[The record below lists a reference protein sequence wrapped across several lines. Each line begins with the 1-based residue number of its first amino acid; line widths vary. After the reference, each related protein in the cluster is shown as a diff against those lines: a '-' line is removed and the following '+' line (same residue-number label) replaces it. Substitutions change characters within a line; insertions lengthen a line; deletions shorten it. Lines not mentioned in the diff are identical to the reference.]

1 MDFEVDARGQ
11 QCPIP
16 VVRTK
21 AALREIPEGTVRV
34 RVDNKTAVENLSNLA
49 KTMKCE
55 SSFTANGD
63 DDFEVVIT
71 KTEQSDVTAEFDTT
85 CLIPEGQANR
95 VVAIGKKTMGTGD
108 DELGAI
114 LMKGFIFALTQQDI
128 LPQTMLFYNGGAF
141 LTCEGSESLEDIR
154 ELEKAGVE
162 ILTCGTCLNYYDMA
176 DKLAVGQV
184 TNLYVTAEKQL
195 KATSIIRP

>member
-1 MDFEVDARGQ
+1 MDYEVDARGQ

-55 SSFTANGD
+55 SSFTELGA
-63 DDFEVVIT
+63 DDFEVAIV
-71 KTEQSDVTAEFDTT
+71 KAEGADVDAEFDTT

-95 VVAIGKKTMGTGD
+95 VVAIGKKTMGSGD

-128 LPQTMLFYNGGAF
+128 LPQTMLFYNSGAF
-141 LTCEGSESLEDIR
+141 LTCEGSESLDDIR

>member
-11 QCPIP
+11 RCPIP

-34 RVDNKTAVENLSNLA
+34 RVDNKVAVENLSNLA
-49 KTMKCE
+49 KTMNCE
-55 SSFTANGD
+55 SSFKEIGE
-63 DDFEVVIT
+63 DDFEVAII
-71 KTEQSDVTAEFDTT
+71 KTEQSNVDAEFDTT
-85 CLIPEGQANR
+85 CLIPAGQANR

-114 LMKGFIFALTQQDI
+114 LMKGFIFSLTQQDI
-128 LPQTMLFYNGGAF
+128 LPQTILFYNSGAF

-154 ELEKAGVE
+154 VLEEAGVE
-162 ILTCGTCLNYYDMA
+162 ILTCGTCLNYYDMG
-176 DKLAVGQV
+176 DKLAVGAV

-195 KATSIIRP
+195 KATVIIRP